1 MRYFYI
7 IMITLCLTLTGSVTS
22 QAQQRGRGERS
33 ERTVTREEL
42 AEKQARYIA
51 HVIALDDKTTE
62 RFVKTYGDF
71 QKEIWALGPRV
82 SRRKQA
88 ERDTDANMQQ
98 RFERSKQILAIREKY
113 YNIYRQFLTPKQI
126 DRVYE
131 LERQMMRQL
140 EHRHSQRRVK

>member
-1 MRYFYI
+1 MRYLYI

-22 QAQQRGRGERS
+22 QAQQHSRS
-33 ERTVTREEL
+33 ERTITREEL

-51 HVIALDDKTTE
+51 HTIALDTKTTE
-62 RFVKTYGDF
+62 RFVKTYGDY
-71 QKEIWALGPRV
+71 QKEIWALGPRL
-82 SRRKQA
+82 SHRKQSGG
-88 ERDTDANMQQ
+88 ETDSNMRQ

-140 EHRHSQRRVK
+140 EHRHSQRRGR

>member
-1 MRYFYI
+1 
-7 IMITLCLTLTGSVTS
+7 MITLCLTLTGSVTS
-22 QAQQRGRGERS
+22 QAQQRGRS
-33 ERTVTREEL
+33 ERTITREEL

-51 HVIALDDKTTE
+51 HSIALDDKTTD

-71 QKEIWALGPRV
+71 QKEIWALGPRI
-82 SRRKQA
+82 SLRKQA
-88 ERDTDANMQQ
+88 GGDTDANIQQ

-126 DRVYE
+126 ERVYE

-140 EHRHSQRRVK
+140 EHRHSPRGGK